1 MNQSKILKSLK
12 EKKEEL
18 KDKYQILSI
27 GLFGSYS
34 KGTATESSD
43 IDLIYVLEE
52 KAKIGLK
59 ELYDLEEYF
68 KDLFKIEKVDLINS
82 KYINP
87 VVEEDIKN
95 TIIYV

>member
-1 MNQSKILKSLK
+1 MNQSIIIKSLK
-12 EKKEEL
+12 ENKDEL
-18 KDKYQILSI
+18 KDKYQILRI

-68 KDLFKIEKVDLINS
+68 KELFNIEKVDLINS

-87 VVEEDIKN
+87 VVNEEIKN

>member
-1 MNQSKILKSLK
+1 MNQSIIIKSLK

-18 KDKYQILSI
+18 KDKYQILRI

-68 KDLFKIEKVDLINS
+68 KELFKIEKVDLINS

-87 VVEEDIKN
+87 VVEEEIKN

>member
-1 MNQSKILKSLK
+1 MNQSNILKRLR

-68 KDLFKIEKVDLINS
+68 KELFKIEKVDLINS

>member
-1 MNQSKILKSLK
+1 MNQSIILKSLK
-12 EKKEEL
+12 EKKDEL
-18 KDKYQILSI
+18 KDKYQILRI

-68 KDLFKIEKVDLINS
+68 KELFKIEKVDLINS

-87 VVEEDIKN
+87 VVKEEIKN